1 MWNELLSE
9 STALFDEFDRVR
21 RELDRLFEPFGG
33 PADLRSIGRGAFPT
47 VNVANEEDTVHVLV
61 FAPGMA
67 ADAFDVSVQGNL
79 LTITGKRALPAQD
92 DKSQVWVS
100 ERFAG
105 EFRRTLGLPDDVDPG
120 RVDAQYRDGVLWI
133 KLQRHEAARPRKVQ
147 VH

>member
-33 PADLRSIGRGAFPT
+33 PADLRSVGRGAFPT
-47 VNVANEEDTVHVLV
+47 VNVANEEDAVHVLV

-79 LTITGKRALPAQD
+79 LTITGKRALPIED
-92 DKSQVWVS
+92 TTSQIWVN

-105 EFRRTLGLPDDVDPG
+105 DFRRTLGLPDDVDPG
-120 RVDAQYRDGVLWI
+120 RVEATYRDGVLWI
-133 KLQRHEAARPRKVQ
+133 KVQRREAARPRKIRI
-147 VH
+147 H

>member
-33 PADLRSIGRGAFPT
+33 PADLRSVGRGAFPT
-47 VNVANEEDTVHVLV
+47 VNIANEEDTVHVLV

-67 ADAFDVSVQGNL
+67 SDAFDVSVQGNL
-79 LTITGKRALPAQD
+79 LTITGKRDLPVKD
-92 DKSQVWVS
+92 DKSQIWVS

-105 EFRRTLGLPDDVDPG
+105 EFRRTMGLPDDVDPA

-133 KLQRHEAARPRKVQ
+133 KLQRRETARPRKIQ
-147 VH
+147 IH